1 MRSAVLATLLIGC
14 SGSPGGPNM
23 NNKMNDDGQQV
34 AGPSIQSNDILAREA
49 QANRTM
55 VKHVLIGWKDLDD
68 PDPRA
73 AQRTRAEADA
83 LAVSILDRL
92 RKGEPI
98 EPLMAEYSEDPG
110 SAESG
115 QSYEVTP
122 SAGLVFEFKRLG
134 LRLELGE
141 AGMVLTQ
148 FGWHVMK
155 RVE

>member
-1 MRSAVLATLLIGC
+1 MRAVVFAALLLGC
-14 SGSPGGPNM
+14 SGSPGGPSM
-23 NNKMNDDGQQV
+23 NNRMSDGQEV
-34 AGPSIQSNDILAREA
+34 ASGPAIQSNDILAREA

-73 AQRTRAEADA
+73 ARRTRAEADA
-83 LAVSILDRL
+83 LAQSILERV
-92 RKGEPI
+92 RKGEEI
-98 EPLMAEYSEDPG
+98 EALMAEYSEDPG

-122 SAGLVFEFKRLG
+122 SAGLVFEFTRLG
-134 LRLELGE
+134 LRLKPGE
-141 AGMVLTQ
+141 AGMVLTR
-148 FGWHVMK
+148 FGWHVMQ